1 MGSEVVITGSAFS
14 NARFM
19 RLQLRRLLTATLQID
34 YTVTTTGITADALV
48 AFLRSASTV
57 NQLTTAL
64 QAAYPGIMIS
74 IPTVT
79 IATNTPSSSSSTSP
93 ASISSS
99 TSPTGAITGGVI
111 GGLFFLLFLLGGGF
125 YCRRRARKAPREA
138 GFSYRDSLF
147 TFTAV
152 VVPEPPQDSMIDSIP
167 EAPQESVIEISDS
180 FREYNPSFR
189 LNSARNPAVISST
202 LPSISWDDL
211 SIDETSWYMLG
222 KGSYG
227 LVFRGMLKE
236 SKAGQTSGC
245 QAVAIKAMSR
255 ARAEAYPEQ
264 LIKGR
269 EEAVLGHLVSSRGPW
284 LSECMTLV
292 HGFAQGPLPA
302 SLTTP
307 FHVSP
312 GEEAFGIVM
321 RLEEGGSL
329 EHHLYKLHTKFPM
342 LEKIRILA
350 GISHGL
356 TALHGIG
363 LVHGDMKPANVLL
376 SGDNPPKIRLSDFG
390 LSSLKVSTSTFSSTL
405 NMTTHKKGTIKYC
418 APEMLDLEDG
428 SDQVAS
434 ASRRTDMHA
443 FAITAW
449 EILVGVRPFENVVNQ
464 HLLEKDILRGK
475 RPPISRL
482 PVGTPDR
489 IKDMITDCW
498 DKHRHTRWSASA
510 CFVSIN
516 REFDLQHITEWDIF
530 LSHRWA
536 SKPFLSH
543 LYNLLCEEGYTVWYD
558 IHHMGY
564 DLIKSMQQGIEKSTV
579 VLACMDSEYQKR
591 DNCMLEL
598 RHAYDVVKL
607 KSGRTECIIGVM
619 MEDGIGWGTDWGTDE
634 VKSILDLKGKMFAS
648 LHEINSAAWEDSE
661 GPTEQMLQQLRE
673 HEQVKQLFKM
683 LRQQMGK

>member
-57 NQLTTAL
+57 NQLMTAL

-79 IATNTPSSSSSTSP
+79 IATNTPSSSSSSSTSP

-125 YCRRRARKAPREA
+125 YCHRQAHKTPREA
-138 GFSYRDSLF
+138 GASSYRDNNL
-147 TFTAV
+147 FTAV
-152 VVPEPPQDSMIDSIP
+152 VVPEPPQELI
-167 EAPQESVIEISDS
+167 IEISES
-180 FREYNPSFR
+180 FCEYNPAFR
-189 LNSARNPAVISST
+189 LNSTRNPTLTSST

-236 SKAGQTSGC
+236 AGQTSGC

-302 SLTTP
+302 SLTAP

-329 EHHLYKLHTKFPM
+329 EDHLYKLHTKFPM

-530 LSHRWA
+530 
-536 SKPFLSH
+536 
-543 LYNLLCEEGYTVWYD
+543 C
-558 IHHMGY
+558 
-564 DLIKSMQQGIEKSTV
+564 LIVGLVSRFSVTCTTFCV
-579 VLACMDSEYQKR
+579 RR
-591 DNCMLEL
+591 DTPYGMI
-598 RHAYDVVKL
+598 YI
-607 KSGRTECIIGVM
+607 TWVM
-619 MEDGIGWGTDWGTDE
+619 I
-634 VKSILDLKGKMFAS
+634 
-648 LHEINSAAWEDSE
+648 
-661 GPTEQMLQQLRE
+661 
-673 HEQVKQLFKM
+673 
-683 LRQQMGK
+683 

>member
-1 MGSEVVITGSAFS
+1 MTGSIPTNSSQFVASFVTDLRALLPMGSEVVITGSAFS

-57 NQLTTAL
+57 NQLMTAL

-125 YCRRRARKAPREA
+125 YCHRQAHKTPREA
-138 GFSYRDSLF
+138 GASSYRDNNL
-147 TFTAV
+147 FTAV
-152 VVPEPPQDSMIDSIP
+152 VVPEPPQELI
-167 EAPQESVIEISDS
+167 IEISES
-180 FREYNPSFR
+180 FCEYNPAFR
-189 LNSARNPAVISST
+189 LNSTRNPTLTSST

-302 SLTTP
+302 SLTAP

-530 LSHRWA
+530 
-536 SKPFLSH
+536 
-543 LYNLLCEEGYTVWYD
+543 C
-558 IHHMGY
+558 
-564 DLIKSMQQGIEKSTV
+564 LIVGLVSRFSVTCTTFCV
-579 VLACMDSEYQKR
+579 RR
-591 DNCMLEL
+591 DTPYGMI
-598 RHAYDVVKL
+598 YI
-607 KSGRTECIIGVM
+607 TWVM
-619 MEDGIGWGTDWGTDE
+619 I
-634 VKSILDLKGKMFAS
+634 
-648 LHEINSAAWEDSE
+648 
-661 GPTEQMLQQLRE
+661 
-673 HEQVKQLFKM
+673 
-683 LRQQMGK
+683 